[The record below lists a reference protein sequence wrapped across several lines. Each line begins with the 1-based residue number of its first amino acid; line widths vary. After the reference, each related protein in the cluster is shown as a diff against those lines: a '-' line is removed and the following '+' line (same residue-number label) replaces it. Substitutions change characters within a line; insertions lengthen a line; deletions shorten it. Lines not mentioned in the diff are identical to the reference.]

1 MEEEKLKSRIV
12 GQAQVIFGG
21 GVNVSLGTV
30 GSRKDAFA
38 IGLSELKYPATK
50 AGEIPSKDDTWGVQV
65 SLVFPDLDTLSN
77 FRSMLYE
84 LEVELKE
91 KIKAQEAQ
99 QSIDFDDVDPNHL
112 VHQHEDKEAQDESQE
127 TESDT

>member
-1 MEEEKLKSRIV
+1 MKSRII

-30 GSRKDAFA
+30 GNRKDAFA
-38 IGLSELKYPATK
+38 IGLSELKHPATK
-50 AGEIPSKDDTWGVQV
+50 AGEIPPSDDTWGVQV
-65 SLVFPDLDTLSN
+65 SLVFPDLDTLNN
-77 FRSMLYE
+77 FRSILDE

-99 QSIDFDDVDPNHL
+99 QSLDFDDVDPQHL
-112 VHQHEDKEAQDESQE
+112 VHQHEEKKEGV
-127 TESDT
+127 